1 MENLN
6 MSSPWVIYFRQVE
19 ALFKED
25 PDVKVEFDS
34 ETYTLTLHVE
44 GWAKAE
50 AIEKLLPQEKE
61 FGNVIVKVKVIP
73 ANTDNVDR
81 ITLLKKAF
89 EGNPAVDDI
98 IKAEVFG
105 NTMNYVIFKK
115 EVVQYYNDDISD
127 FFGVCSTLYQ
137 DIAKE
142 VLGEDEGVYFCTNV

>member
-1 MENLN
+1 M
-6 MSSPWVIYFRQVE
+6 IYFRQVE

-25 PDVKVEFDS
+25 PDVKVEFDN
-34 ETYTLTLHVE
+34 ETNTLTLRVE

-61 FGNVIVKVKVIP
+61 FGNIIVKVKVIP
-73 ANTDNVDR
+73 ANTDNIDR
-81 ITLLKKAF
+81 LTLLKKAF

-98 IKAEVFG
+98 VKAEVFG

-142 VLGEDEGVYFCTNV
+142 VLGEDEGIYFCTNV

>member
-25 PDVKVEFDS
+25 PDVKVEFDN
-34 ETYTLTLHVE
+34 ETNTLTLRVE

-61 FGNVIVKVKVIP
+61 FGNIIVKVKVIP

-81 ITLLKKAF
+81 LTLFKKAF
-89 EGNPAVDDI
+89 EGNTAVDDI
-98 IKAEVFG
+98 VKAEVFG